1 MHVSYGTLYSI
12 MDLAALGWNLTRHA
26 LELCSSNASFG
37 SKAVDFE
44 RTALDLDLR
53 ENGLPVFPDEIGKRQ
68 VVKVIYFSV

>member
-1 MHVSYGTLYSI
+1 
-12 MDLAALGWNLTRHA
+12 
-26 LELCSSNASFG
+26 LCSSNASFG

-44 RTALDLDLR
+44 RTALDVRMFVFVDCVQLDNVVVFQLDLR